1 MRRARTIA
9 LMVAGLMVA
18 TTLAASAADLDP
30 SWGTGGVATFGVPAG
45 ATLEDSALLPDGR
58 LVVVGTMAAHE
69 PWGLIVA
76 DDGSSAT
83 PLAGLTPA
91 PLSFSAVT
99 IGNSRIYAVGTIE
112 IGLGISAIV
121 AIFDFD
127 GALLGSGTFAI
138 NEYTEPTSVVTD
150 AAGRVFVAG
159 TGRGDDDGSETAWV
173 VRLRA
178 DGTADA
184 GFPTLFLEAPDAGTT
199 NPRAYV
205 GATAGRAVA
214 VAVGDDGAGP
224 PGSSI
229 GFHRITETGS
239 VFMADFSSARTI
251 TDADLDSTSGTAV
264 FGSITPG
271 STAAEVNYLIHSI
284 DQTGVPEG
292 TSVGNWPGSVDR
304 VEVGRLR
311 TGDLL
316 GAFESG
322 ANTVVDQV
330 ESADVFATRPITE
343 LGDVTTSPVD
353 GAVFVST
360 KDLSPDT
367 ITVARYEGDT
377 SGRFL
382 DDDGS
387 VHETDIEEMEA
398 LGITRGCNPP
408 LNDRF
413 CPEDNVT
420 RGQMAAFL
428 RRALDLPASS
438 TDFFIDDNGSI
449 FETDI
454 NAIAEAGITLGCN
467 PPANDRYCPTS
478 LVSRGQMAAFL
489 RRSYSL
495 PASATDFFVDDDS
508 SIFEADINAIAEVG
522 ITLGCNPPANDH
534 YCPNASV
541 TREQMASFLVR
552 ASRL

>member
-1 MRRARTIA
+1 MVRRART
-9 LMVAGLMVA
+9 VAAMVA
-18 TTLAASAADLDP
+18 TLVMATALAASAADLDH
-30 SWGTGGVATFGVPAG
+30 SWGTGGVAIFGVPAG
-45 ATLEDSALLPDGR
+45 ATVEDSALLPDGR
-58 LVVVGTMAAHE
+58 LVVVGTVATPE

-76 DDGSSAT
+76 ADGMSAV
-83 PLAGLTPA
+83 PLVGPVPA
-91 PLSFSAVT
+91 PRGFAAVT
-99 IGNSRIYAVGTIE
+99 VGNNRIYAVGDVE
-112 IGLGISAIV
+112 IGLGISTMV
-121 AIFDFD
+121 TIFDFD
-127 GALLGSGTFAI
+127 GALLGSGTFVV
-138 NEYTEPTSVVTD
+138 NEFTKPTSIVTD

-159 TGRGDDDGSETAWV
+159 TGRGDDDGSEAAWV
-173 VRLRA
+173 VRLHA
-178 DGTADA
+178 DGTVDA
-184 GFPTLFLEAPDAGTT
+184 AFPTLFLEAPDAGTT
-199 NPRAYV
+199 NPRSYV
-205 GATAGRAVA
+205 GTTAGRAVA
-214 VAVGDDGAGP
+214 VVIGDDDPG

-251 TDADLDSTSGTAV
+251 MDADLDSTSGTAV

-271 STAAEVNYLIHSI
+271 VTAAEGNYLVHSI
-284 DQTGVPEG
+284 DVTGVPVG
-292 TSVGNWPGSVDR
+292 TSVGSWPGSVDR

-322 ANTVVDQV
+322 ANTVVDLL
-330 ESADVFATRPITE
+330 ESGDIFATRPVAE
-343 LGDVTTSPVD
+343 LGDVTTSPLD
-353 GAVFVST
+353 GTVFVST
-360 KDLSPDT
+360 KDFAPGT
-367 ITVARYEGDT
+367 ITVARYEGDG

-387 VHETDIEEMEA
+387 VHEADIEEMEA

-413 CPEDNVT
+413 CPTDNVT

-454 NAIAEAGITLGCN
+454 NAIAAGGVTLGCN
-467 PPANDRYCPTS
+467 PPANDRYCPTG

-489 RRSYSL
+489 RRAYSL
-495 PASATDFFVDDDS
+495 PASSTDFFSDDDS
-508 SIFEADINAIAEVG
+508 SIFEADINAIAEAG
-522 ITLGCNPPANDH
+522 ITLGCNPPANNR
-534 YCPNASV
+534 YCPTARV

>member
-1 MRRARTIA
+1 M
-9 LMVAGLMVA
+9 A
-18 TTLAASAADLDP
+18 TALAASAADLDP

-45 ATLEDSALLPDGR
+45 ATVEDSAPLPDSR
-58 LVVVGTMAAHE
+58 LVVVGAMAARE
-69 PWGLIVA
+69 PWGLIIA
-76 DDGSSAT
+76 DDGMSAI
-83 PLAGLTPA
+83 PLAGPVLA
-91 PLSFSAVT
+91 PHGFTAVAV
-99 IGNSRIYAVGTIE
+99 GNNRIYAVGGVE
-112 IGLGISAIV
+112 IGLGISTMV
-121 AIFDFD
+121 AVFDFD
-127 GALLGSGTFAI
+127 GMLLGSGTFVV
-138 NEYTEPTSVVTD
+138 NEYTEPTSVATD

-178 DGTADA
+178 DGTVDA
-184 GFPTLFLEAPDAGTT
+184 AFPTLFLEPPDAETT
-199 NPRAYV
+199 NPRAFA
-205 GATAGRAVA
+205 GTTAGRAVA
-214 VAVGDDGAGP
+214 VVIGDDNPG

-271 STAAEVNYLIHSI
+271 VTAADVNYLVHSI
-284 DQTGVPEG
+284 DVTGVPIG
-292 TSVGNWPGSVDR
+292 TSVGTWPGSVDR

-311 TGDLL
+311 TGELL

-322 ANTVVDQV
+322 ANTVVDLL
-330 ESADVFATRPITE
+330 ESGDVFATRPVTE
-343 LGDVTTSPVD
+343 LGDVTTSPLD

-360 KDLSPDT
+360 RDLAPDT
-367 ITVARYEGDT
+367 ITVARYEGDD

-382 DDDGS
+382 DDDES
-387 VHETDIEEMEA
+387 VHEADIEEMEA

-413 CPEDNVT
+413 CPTGNVT

-428 RRALDLPASS
+428 RRALDLPANS
-438 TDFFIDDNGSI
+438 TDFFADDDGSI

-454 NAIAEAGITLGCN
+454 NAIAAGGVTLGCN
-467 PPANDRYCPTS
+467 PPANDRYCPTG

-489 RRSYSL
+489 RRAYSL
-495 PASATDFFVDDDS
+495 PASSTDFFTDDDS
-508 SIFEADINAIAEVG
+508 IFEVDINAIAQAG
-522 ITLGCNPPANDH
+522 ITLGCNPPTNDR
-534 YCPNASV
+534 YCPNAAV